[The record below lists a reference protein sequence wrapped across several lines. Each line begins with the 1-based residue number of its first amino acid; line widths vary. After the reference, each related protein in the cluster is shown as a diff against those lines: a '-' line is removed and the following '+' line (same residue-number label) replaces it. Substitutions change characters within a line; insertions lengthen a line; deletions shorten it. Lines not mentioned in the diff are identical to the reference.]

1 MVAPAW
7 RRGLTRGYHPNVSAG
22 VQKRIGAAA
31 PDGNPRTP
39 RIAVPPLA
47 CDCHAHVFGPE
58 SRYPMIPAALY
69 GPPDAAGAA
78 DFNRMLDALGVQRA
92 VLVQPSAYGTDNRA
106 MLDALAADPGRMR
119 GIAVVPFDV
128 DGQTLERLHAQGVR
142 GVRCNIV
149 DLKSGAGRLPRD
161 ELRGLARRVKPFGW
175 HVELLLHVDEF
186 PDLDRQL
193 ADFPVDVSFGHL
205 GYAPTASGTQGA
217 GFRALL
223 RLARDGRAWVK
234 LTGPYRLT
242 AQELPYPEVTPFA
255 RALLEAAPQRLLWG
269 SDWPHVM
276 VKSAMPNDGAL
287 LDLLGQWIP
296 DAALRRRVL
305 VDNPA
310 ALYDF

>member
-1 MVAPAW
+1 VNASGKE
-7 RRGLTRGYHPNVSAG
+7 RL
-22 VQKRIGAAA
+22 QAAA
-31 PDGNPRTP
+31 PDANPRKP

-47 CDCHAHVFGPE
+47 CDCHAHVFGAE

-69 GPPDAAGAA
+69 GPADAAGAA
-78 DFNRMLDALGVQRA
+78 DFRRMLDALGVERA

-106 MLDALAADPGRMR
+106 MLDALATDPGRLR

-128 DGQTLERLHAQGVR
+128 DARTLDRLHASGVR

-161 ELRGLARRVKPFGW
+161 ELMALAQRVQPLGW
-175 HVELLLHVDEF
+175 HIELLLHANEF
-186 PDLDRQL
+186 PNLDRDF
-193 ADFPVDVSFGHL
+193 ADFPVAVSFGHL
-205 GYAPTASGTQGA
+205 GYAPAASGTHSA

-223 RLARDGRAWVK
+223 RLARDGKAWVK

-242 AQELPYPEVTPFA
+242 PQELPYPDVDAFA
-255 RALLEAAPQRLLWG
+255 RALLEAAPERLLWG

-276 VKSAMPNDGAL
+276 VKSAMPNDGEL
-287 LDLLGQWIP
+287 LELLARWIP
-296 DAALRRRVL
+296 DEALRRRVL